1 LGYLLSLDP
10 MIITLPG
17 IRTVAQANENTV
29 VLTLGLLPEAETTR
43 ITELLAD
50 SPERR

>member
-1 LGYLLSLDP
+1 
-10 MIITLPG
+10 MIIPLPG
-17 IRTVAQANENTV
+17 VRTVAQAEENTA
-29 VLTLGLLPEAETTR
+29 VLSLGPLPEPEATK